1 METVDH
7 MRNLVLAAAY
17 LAYRRTGSYQEASHL
32 LGLPP
37 SRSDI
42 YDWLVRC
49 VTPGDEVVRARYPD
63 AQALIETEIVTVL
76 HRMNK
81 LL

>member
-17 LAYRRTGSYQEASHL
+17 LAYRRTGSYQEAAHL

-49 VTPGDEVVRARYPD
+49 VTPSDQVVRARYPD

-76 HRMNK
+76 CRMSK

>member
-1 METVDH
+1 MASTSGTGAPHVVETVDH

-17 LAYRRTGSYQEASHL
+17 LAYRRSGLLPGGAHL

-49 VTPGDEVVRARYPD
+49 VTPGDEVVRARG
-63 AQALIETEIVTVL
+63 TRT
-76 HRMNK
+76 RRR
-81 LL
+81 